1 MKKTKIS
8 KRKIITI
15 SSIVIALGAIIFVSL
30 FFVFSSLNNK
40 PSTNRKLVDYK
51 EYNSN
56 QTYIKTSGESK
67 NDIYISI
74 SSINSSTTI
83 AENNII
89 TISTAEELYK
99 FSELCYNDSKF
110 LEYKYELLCNIDFDD
125 YKTND
130 FIPIGCN
137 GTAFSGEF
145 NGNGYEIKNLE
156 LINLTSA
163 NVSTY
168 SEMTYFAM
176 FSSVTGS
183 VTDFGLIDPII
194 TIAALSEKII
204 NNGGVSY
211 IVGSNAGTVSNV
223 FVKCLSTTLLDECGI
238 TAAGG
243 YRISGLCV
251 TNSGTIT
258 DSYIATNS
266 IYNYT
271 LTDVVEFADIAITNS
286 GTITD
291 CYFYNTSIDSTST
304 QVTNGAYNFIF
315 VSDLGGITKSGN
327 NYYGTMIKSLDD
339 LNTEFKNKNWTVKTS
354 LKDSTNEISDYYS
367 NETPIHRG
375 FANSVTFAD
384 NSYTIK
390 ISNVKDFLF
399 MFELMNGNN
408 YFASS
413 AIKYLLTS
421 DLNLDGIPAKTYAY
435 KSSFGASFEGEDV
448 NGSVTLIDGSQKY
461 HTIYNADLTNS
472 DRKHTVSGIDAYGLF
487 PYLIGNVSKINIV
500 TTANLDNITQSNNVK
515 AIGAVC
521 GYSEGGVID
530 SVNVMLNATLS
541 SSTNIGEYYLG
552 GITGILGGEGGIIK
566 STATGEFELSKN
578 ENYTANTSYMGGV
591 CVGGV
596 VGYIEDSL
604 GYVDTCLNAT
614 NITIGLGASAT
625 YAVGGVIGAGYTTA
639 KNDTIKTQKLENLG
653 KIIISD
659 FTKATS
665 ATGTTTYSSTKYDV
679 LYAAGVIGRL
689 LGQTEQVQMLVNQ
702 GNVELYGSNSNN
714 LTMLAGVMNADVR
727 SKAVAN
733 TNISQSLF
741 KDKNGNTLFYASSLT
756 NRANVK
762 ILSAT
767 SNLVY
772 TSVLNITS
780 SNGIKSSVSNI
791 YNLNNNNIYRNNKTT
806 RTLKKLDDFSIDI
819 SKAYTYAA
827 CLNAVGST
835 NTYDVNVNT
844 IYNLRNI
851 NYSNEEEFT
860 TTDTL
865 RYSAIALGDNVTINS
880 GKNEGNITFN
890 LNNNVTA
897 NIMSVG
903 IIDNVGASSTLYD
916 IYNGGNMTL
925 DSDVLITGNLYFSGI
940 CYSNN
945 HEYTTSELNKFN
957 PLSTSYDTTAIGAID
972 NVINKGDILITNSTQ
987 YKEITFTPVPVFNL
1001 STSNKYGNTVIA
1013 EDYQI
1018 ENRPTNIVAGNINI
1032 SGIAFINKSVINNTF
1047 NLGNLTGVNYVI
1059 NGTSTTI
1066 NNNEINVGGFS
1077 VFNVGSESYILNSAN
1092 NGIIKSINLYGKE
1105 KHAYNDA
1112 NGNGEAGNK
1121 HTITTDE
1128 YGSILAESKN
1138 INASGISVRN
1148 DKVITNG
1155 VISDYDGG
1163 SNHAQQMI
1171 SFTINYGSVFAY
1183 SNGTNI
1189 TSASEEPSCK
1199 ASGILALGLC
1209 NVINTVNYGNIYGSE
1224 SAAGIFGVVYFSK
1237 FTSDVSSSNKVNIAN
1252 SINYGNVYQ
1261 LDKGQNAY
1269 RYEDSFR
1276 ATYEDLISFTDEKIN
1291 NMGKRNNE
1299 NIYTKLEGN
1308 ISDGKIWGL
1317 PAKCTKTTYTNVT
1330 PIFARTNIELSTVR
1344 EYWTGSIFSLVNF
1357 NNDSN
1362 AQNVVIRYLISFN
1375 TEIPI
1380 EGNESGYSN
1389 AAASTDVT
1397 KIYSSYHTT
1406 SGGNDVFSQYMG
1418 KNVSYAP
1425 LTTTSEKINGETYIG
1440 IFNKNFE
1447 FRRAINGDS
1456 EVLDNTIASDK
1467 LLSDYFQFV
1476 VYNKINDYILDKI
1489 GWRSM
1494 AYSNAATLFATD
1506 LSNVKVY
1513 YDTYSTINST
1523 QYSEDVKNALNV
1535 GTWVI
1540 NSEAKLLQEL
1550 VEKYTDEKSTTDLVE
1565 LLEYIFSDKCMY
1577 SIVVNDSFRADIIKY
1592 LVEENDLSSIFD
1604 SSLINFT
1611 NGYAKVLAA
1620 TLSDS
1625 TTNDV
1630 YSNLKTN
1637 LNDYISKVDGVTKQ
1651 SLLLAYASYLSSS
1664 NGDEFFNNTSN
1675 YARYDLLKNIFASV
1689 EDDSF
1694 YTTLYSVFSDAN
1706 KTTID
1711 SPSDNVSVYSAYS
1724 ALTDSDKIALFKNII
1739 SNNTPAVIENYL
1751 NACAT
1756 DINLFAEL
1764 NNKYSDYSL
1773 SSFDDILTSSGNAS
1787 VIESDSFADKTTIDN
1802 RVSLWNKLRT
1812 TDTFKTYLNSLMSN
1826 TTFYAHATEHK
1837 NTWMSNTGEEI
1848 GLDGKLGFYAN
1859 YSATDTVTSDTIFFG
1874 PYDYDKT
1881 NNKYITIRDKKTI
1894 YPNNDKVNNNNA
1906 STYNLSY
1913 QNNANEFY
1921 LSLFMTTEEDMFTK
1935 DIYSGKTYTQYKFVY
1950 DYGVG
1955 NNQFDGYETLTNY
1968 VSDLSGTYLKEGETF
1983 TFGSGSAAVEITTK
1997 SGAYVGRFNY
2007 AGNSS
2012 SATSN
2017 QIVTI
2022 YDGNN
2027 TYDRTISYSDWMNII
2042 DNYAI
2047 IYYFALPTTTVS
2059 DQLTGLY
2066 MYQKPWSNT
2075 ANYFNVNAYTVY
2087 TTHYIDYSI
2096 DDLLSVDGVCS
2107 VESNNSTEYERD
2119 IINRIF
2125 EEYLLTSN
2133 NISDFK
2139 QIVKKALF
2147 ESLQTINDQD
2157 NITFVD
2163 NIISTAIGKEL
2174 IFGSGTSQT
2183 TKEVLEYL
2191 AYSTTDSTTT
2201 SVKDYLSSTSTST
2214 KEKILNAA
2222 ATNKDVFCEL
2232 LYLLFDTTLTSG
2244 ADTSWTPSSGTSANY
2259 GGNFDVSVLY
2269 ERLIKIKTN
2278 KDSEE
2283 SSNSLPNISTEND
2296 YYTIASGNK
2305 IPLTVDPNS
2314 NYTGSDACEIVS
2326 SENIGYFTGNQNKI
2340 NYKAINFS
2348 DPLNT
2353 PDDMQNGS
2361 YKDSNGNTPADN
2373 KKTPR
2378 QLFKIIGPNG
2388 NYQANNI
2395 SPLSET
2401 EFLNLP
2407 TDIQN
2412 LIPSKNSSVSHYM
2425 IRLQQRYPGSI
2436 MSGSDNDK
2444 WSNLG
2449 SISYYG
2455 QTYENVYLPNNGIW
2469 FKPKKTGKIRMI
2481 LYTGSDGACF
2491 SLVRIKRNNTTKDN
2505 PFYYDETSSNTQISG
2520 EVLGSNNNIY
2530 NTNLPKYLL
2539 TYFEY
2544 DVTDS
2549 DLDYEFYLTGGDSGG
2564 AYFLYLDIGQN
2575 GSDEQ
2580 QETANKTNYI
2590 QNQFKDY
2597 ADNALNKL
2605 VPYVT
2610 PLYGGTLAM
2619 GDYNIYAPATTYDS
2633 NITYYER
2640 KGSGT
2645 STNPYTYSKVTDQST
2660 ITSDNVTKYY
2670 VDTGKTILDYQ
2681 NVVFNEDFI
2690 KLLGKYSNEIIV
2702 NAINSIQNSE
2712 NISADKKKEIL
2723 SGLVG
2728 RSVDNSYLIFNA
2740 IISGYETDSNGSKL
2754 SDDYKMWLASG
2765 YLATDY
2771 YHNLTLN
2778 LGLQN
2783 TLLNTELPDL
2793 GTDCDYIDD
2802 SGNIIPANFEN
2813 FKKKIGLDYQDD
2825 GYGIFALA
2833 SGKGIQNGTFIP
2845 DNLDLS
2851 SMDPYYNNLAKDED
2865 SNTII
2870 SLTDDKNTSWRGL
2883 TGNSTSSNYDVT
2895 NSNSVNYA
2903 FKTEMK
2909 QLKKSI
2915 STTIFELDLI
2925 YSNSEIIHAGS
2936 NEITSNTITYY
2947 LPQSYIDSLITKY
2960 NVSVDYVIADSA
2972 TLSTNDSGYIDF
2984 TKLTQNSDGNYVLTD
2999 AVTVTAE
3006 DETVVQK
3013 YDIIVVPTTLSF
3025 EIEGVTTNY
3034 TDSSKLNYTG
3044 GKVTLNIKTKNMP
3057 NGFNFSNYLTIANG
3071 DSDLSSHWDIDESFD
3086 NNGIVSNDSATLVVD
3101 VLSSMP
3107 GGTLT
3112 FTLSAFGTTKTKEV
3126 EKIKNTEAL
3135 IKSFKF
3141 EGSDLTSEFS
3151 SSNEVESTIK
3161 FGRAY
3166 NYDEL
3171 TKFTDSSF
3179 YLYEFSYSDNANVS
3193 VSAKMVDY
3201 GSGRIQY
3208 VVTYTITPEDGSDA
3222 KTYTHKLTESDYFA
3236 DELTYANVYKDGISQ
3251 NNDDLYQIEFTDDD
3265 NTLNTDTNKSSITY
3279 KTDGTNFI
3287 ALAYNRGLSPEYR
3300 IKYNLANFY
3309 TLDGV
3314 TYSHSS
3320 NTIAEKTSITD
3331 SYRGLTVSVSDEF
3344 SPGVYKY
3351 EYKYSR
3357 SGTWDNN
3364 ETYNREYTFP
3374 AIYIV
3379 KLLSTDSLLN
3389 RLTFIDS
3396 SIMLGN
3402 TATVMKTNTSTSTSI
3417 VQTKSEGISFDG
3429 NEVTYNE
3436 LFTSS
3441 SRDIE
3446 IKGRSISYNNNSD
3459 ATSISDYYAIGT
3471 VSDSDLSYYCP
3482 TFGIED
3488 HAQIYQY
3495 TTINKLKNYG
3505 ENQSVSDSK
3514 ILTDHSDR
3522 LLYVPFVKNYQITV
3536 FLVLIDENGNWI
3548 SVYDTDYNGSDEK
3561 YLKHTY
3567 TSNFTTLDAT
3577 TSENANF
3584 DGYTIDSRA
3593 GKVNDNQSLYM
3604 DYIGNPC
3611 ENHFWFVSYMVFS
3624 ESALNGDFSSGNIR
3638 YYHISIIDATN
3649 TVYFEVELYAPES
3662 LSLSSLYLTISENI
3676 YNDLGVKTSQQI
3688 SGYLNKTEETND
3700 DGLYKYTLGIKLQ
3713 TLPKGYFYFY
3723 IDLPQGYSAK
3733 VTADMLNQLD
3743 KTASPGSNEEG
3754 SFLPFTSIVP
3764 KTIKLTF
3771 TVSEGDNAGN
3781 GSWGLTT
3788 TDIVTV
3794 KAELEE
3800 ASSSKN

>member
-30 FFVFSSLNNK
+30 FFVFNSINKK
-40 PSTNRKLVDYK
+40 PSSDRVLVDYK
-51 EYNSN
+51 TYNGD

-89 TISTAEELYK
+89 SISTAEELYK
-99 FSELCYNDSKF
+99 FSELCYNDSDF
-110 LEYKYELLCNIDFDD
+110 LGYKYELLCNIDFDD

-130 FIPIGCN
+130 FIPIGCR
-137 GTAFSGEF
+137 GTSFTGSF

-156 LINLTSA
+156 LINLTSG

-168 SEMTYFAM
+168 NEMTYFAM
-176 FSSVTGS
+176 FSSVAKEGS

-211 IVGSNAGTVSNV
+211 IVGSNDGNVSNV

-251 TNSGTIT
+251 NNSGTIS

-315 VSDLGGITKSGN
+315 VSDLGGITKSGST
-327 NYYGTMIKSLDD
+327 YYGTMVKSLDD
-339 LNTEFKNKNWTVKTS
+339 LNDKFKEKKWTVKTS
-354 LKDSTNEISDYYS
+354 LTDSTNEISDYYS

-413 AIKYLLTS
+413 AIKYSLTS

-487 PYLIGNVSKINIV
+487 PYLIGNVSKINVVI
-500 TTANLDNITQSNNVK
+500 TANLDNITESNNVK

-530 SVNVMLNATLS
+530 NVNVMLNATLS
-541 SSTNIGEYYLG
+541 SSTKIGEYYLG
-552 GITGILGGEGGIIK
+552 GISGILGGEGGITN
-566 STATGEFELSKN
+566 STVTGEFKLSKN
-578 ENYTANTSYMGGV
+578 ENYTANTSYMGGIA
-591 CVGGV
+591 VGGV

-604 GYVDTCLNAT
+604 GYVDTCLSAT

-625 YAVGGVIGAGYTTA
+625 YAVGGVIGAGYTTI
-639 KNDTIKTQKLENLG
+639 KNDTVKTQKLENLG

-659 FTKATS
+659 FTKAITATS
-665 ATGTTTYSSTKYDV
+665 STTYSSTKYNV

-689 LGQTEQVQMLVNQ
+689 LGQTEQIQMLVNQ
-702 GNVELYGSNSNN
+702 GDVELYGSNSNS

-727 SKAVAN
+727 SKAVAD

-756 NRANVK
+756 NRANIKV
-762 ILSAT
+762 LST
-767 SNLVY
+767 TNNLVY

-806 RTLKKLDDFSIDI
+806 RSLKKITDFSIDL
-819 SKAYTYAA
+819 SKSFTYAA
-827 CLNAVGST
+827 CLNAVGTT
-835 NTYDVNVNT
+835 NNYDVDVNA
-844 IYNLRNI
+844 IYNLRDI

-880 GKNEGNITFN
+880 GKNEGNIIFGLT
-890 LNNNVTA
+890 NNVTA

-903 IIDNVGASSTLYD
+903 IIDNVGASSTLFD

-925 DSDVLITGNLYFSGI
+925 DSNVLITGNLYFSGI

-945 HEYTTSELNKFN
+945 HEYTTSELNKYN

-1066 NNNEINVGGFS
+1066 NNYEINVGGFS

-1155 VISDYDGG
+1155 VISNYDGG

-1276 ATYEDLISFTDEKIN
+1276 ATYEDLISFTDENIN

-1425 LTTTSEKINGETYIG
+1425 LTITSEKINGETYIG

-1456 EVLDNTIASDK
+1456 EVLDNNIASDK

-1550 VEKYTDEKSTTDLVE
+1550 VEKYTDEKSTTDLVG
-1565 LLEYIFSDKCMY
+1565 LLEYIFSDYCMY

-1592 LVEENDLSSIFD
+1592 LVEENDLSKIFD

-1611 NGYAKVLAA
+1611 NGYAEVLAA

-1651 SLLLAYASYLSSS
+1651 NLLLAYASYLSSS

-1706 KTTID
+1706 KTTIE

-1724 ALTDSDKIALFKNII
+1724 ALSDDKKIELFKNII

-1787 VIESDSFADKTTIDN
+1787 VIESGSVADKTTIDN

-1812 TDTFKTYLNSLMSN
+1812 TDTFKTYLNNLMSN

-1881 NNKYITIRDKKTI
+1881 NNKYITIRDKKTV
-1894 YPNNDKVNNNNA
+1894 YPNNDKVNNNSA

-1955 NNQFDGYETLTNY
+1955 NNQFDGYEALTNY

-1983 TFGSGSAAVEITTK
+1983 TFGSGSDAVEITTK

-2087 TTHYIDYSI
+2087 TTHYIDYTI
-2096 DDLLSVDGVCS
+2096 EDLLSVDGVCS

-2125 EEYLLTSN
+2125 EEYLLSSN

-2157 NITFVD
+2157 NIAFVD
-2163 NIISTAIGKEL
+2163 NIISTAIGKE
-2174 IFGSGTSQT
+2174 ITIGSGTSQT

-2191 AYSTTDSTTT
+2191 TYSTTDSTTT

-2244 ADTSWTPSSGTSANY
+2244 ADEGWKPGGNDFGSSFDINAFYNMLGNIYTKNQNDIIESSGNSYNLKS
-2259 GGNFDVSVLY
+2259 GNFLQLTSTNINDETITSTSELSVSEY
-2269 ERLIKIKTN
+2269 N
-2278 KDSEE
+2278 
-2283 SSNSLPNISTEND
+2283 N
-2296 YYTIASGNK
+2296 
-2305 IPLTVDPNS
+2305 
-2314 NYTGSDACEIVS
+2314 
-2326 SENIGYFTGNQNKI
+2326 GYFIGNQNKFQTKNI
-2340 NYKAINFS
+2340 KYDGKIYTKIGNNSTDIRELTS
-2348 DPLNT
+2348 DEYSALPT
-2353 PDDMQNGS
+2353 EI
-2361 YKDSNGNTPADN
+2361 
-2373 KKTPR
+2373 KK
-2378 QLFKIIGPNG
+2378 
-2388 NYQANNI
+2388 YQKETTETI
-2395 SPLSET
+2395 SLSEGT
-2401 EFLNLP
+2401 
-2407 TDIQN
+2407 
-2412 LIPSKNSSVSHYM
+2412 V
-2425 IRLQQRYPGSI
+2425 RLQQKLE
-2436 MSGSDNDK
+2436 SGSQNYLTDQTI
-2444 WSNLG
+2444 
-2449 SISYYG
+2449 SIREYNSTTKTSSFV
-2455 QTYENVYLPNNGIW
+2455 TYTNATIPSNGIW
-2469 FKPKKTGKIRMI
+2469 FKPSKIGTIRILFYADEDQTIISIYKFKRDNISSDITFGDPIDSTKYKEYPGDKLFLIEIPITEADLNDGYEYALGKHE
-2481 LYTGSDGACF
+2481 GGKGAF
-2491 SLVRIKRNNTTKDN
+2491 I
-2505 PFYYDETSSNTQISG
+2505 
-2520 EVLGSNNNIY
+2520 
-2530 NTNLPKYLL
+2530 
-2539 TYFEY
+2539 
-2544 DVTDS
+2544 
-2549 DLDYEFYLTGGDSGG
+2549 
-2564 AYFLYLDIGQN
+2564 LYLDIGT
-2575 GSDEQ
+2575 S
-2580 QETANKTNYI
+2580 TATEDTASEVNYI
-2590 QNQFKDY
+2590 QNQFSNY

-2605 VPYVT
+2605 IPYLT
-2610 PLYGGTLAM
+2610 PLYGGTLTT

-2633 NITYYER
+2633 NETYYER

-2645 STNPYTYSKVTDQST
+2645 STDPYTYSKVTDT

-2670 VDTGKTILDYQ
+2670 VDTGKTISNYQ
-2681 NVVFNEDFI
+2681 EQVFNEDFI

-2702 NAINSIQNSE
+2702 NAIKSIQNS
-2712 NISADKKKEIL
+2712 NNDKKEEIL

-2740 IISGYETDSNGSKL
+2740 IISGYETDSSGNSKL

-2870 SLTDDKNTSWRGL
+2870 SLTDDKNTSWRDL
-2883 TGNSTSSNYDVT
+2883 TGASTSSNYDVT

-2925 YSNSEIIHAGS
+2925 YSDSENSEIIIQAGT
-2936 NEITSNTITYY
+2936 NEITSNMITYY
-2947 LPQSYIDSLITKY
+2947 LPQSYIDSLITKA
-2960 NVSVDYVIADSA
+2960 NVGVNYVIIADSA
-2972 TLSTNDSGYIDF
+2972 TLSTNASGNIDF
-2984 TKLTQNSDGNYVLTD
+2984 TKLTQNSDGNYVLTK

-3006 DETVVQK
+3006 DETVVQN
-3013 YDIIVVPTTLSF
+3013 YDIIIVPTTLSF
-3025 EIEGVTTNY
+3025 EIQSVSTDY

-3044 GKVTLNIKTKNMP
+3044 GKVILTITTENMP
-3057 NGFNFSNYLTIANG
+3057 DGFNFSNYLTITNG

-3086 NNGIVSNDSATLVVD
+3086 NNGVVSNNSATLVID
-3101 VLSSMP
+3101 VLASMP

-3112 FTLSAFGTTKTKEV
+3112 FTLSAFGVSKDTKI

-3208 VVTYTITPEDGSDA
+3208 VVTYTITPEDESDA

-3236 DELTYANVYKDGISQ
+3236 DESTYANVYKDGISQ
-3251 NNDDLYQIEFTDDD
+3251 NNDDLYQIEFTDDK
-3265 NTLNTDTNKSSITY
+3265 TKLNTDTNKSSITY
-3279 KTDGTNFI
+3279 KIDGTNFI

-3314 TYSHSS
+3314 NYSHSS
-3320 NTIAEKTSITD
+3320 NTLASNTSITE

-3357 SGTWDNN
+3357 SGTWENG

-3417 VQTKSEGISFDG
+3417 VQTKSEGNSFDG

-3482 TFGIED
+3482 TFGIEE

-3495 TTINKLKNYG
+3495 TTLNKLKNYG
-3505 ENQSVSDSK
+3505 DNQSVSDSN
-3514 ILTDHSDR
+3514 ILTDHSNR
-3522 LLYVPFVKNYQITV
+3522 LLYVPFVKNNQITI
-3536 FLVLIDENGNWI
+3536 FLVLIDDNGNWI

-3561 YLKHTY
+3561 YLKYTY
-3567 TSNFTTLDAT
+3567 TSKFTTLDAT

-3611 ENHFWFVSYMVFS
+3611 ENHFWFVSYLVFS
-3624 ESALNGDFSSGNIR
+3624 ESALNGDFADGNIR

-3676 YNDLGVKTSQQI
+3676 YNDLGVKTSSQQI
-3688 SGYLNKTEETND
+3688 SGYLNKTEEKNS
-3700 DGLYKYTLGIKLQ
+3700 DGLYKYVLNIKLQ

-3723 IDLPQGYSAK
+3723 IDLPQGYK
-3733 VTADMLNQLD
+3733 VSVKVDMVNQLD
-3743 KTASPGSNEEG
+3743 TSTSPGKNEEG

-3794 KAELEE
+3794 KAQLEE
-3800 ASSSKN
+3800 VSSSKN